1 MGSNTWGPLKT
12 TVNLVLPKGSN
23 LIVDSWTN
31 FYFYRLYITSKLSF
45 DTACSVNICIV
56 HFFTYLSAHCA
67 IAGWVINQNHRTT
80 IMSDINETIQ
90 EPIEQAA
97 KSKINSRV
105 ALFVAITATFMA
117 LCNVKDGNIVQAMS
131 QAQAH
136 AIDAWS
142 YFQAKSTKQSI
153 AENTLEILRL
163 QNQAGSGDAIKK
175 YEEQIARYE
184 KEKTDIKKQAE
195 GFQKEYDDIN
205 LFDDQFDMT
214 DALLTI
220 SIAMF
225 GITSLTQKNW
235 LLYFAAAVSV
245 TGIILGLTAFLKIS
259 LHSDLMSKILG

>member
-1 MGSNTWGPLKT
+1 
-12 TVNLVLPKGSN
+12 
-23 LIVDSWTN
+23 
-31 FYFYRLYITSKLSF
+31 
-45 DTACSVNICIV
+45 
-56 HFFTYLSAHCA
+56 
-67 IAGWVINQNHRTT
+67 
-80 IMSDINETIQ
+80 MSDLDETIQ
-90 EPIEQAA
+90 ESVEQAS
-97 KSKINSRV
+97 KSKINSLV

-142 YFQAKSTKQSI
+142 YFQAKSTKESI
-153 AENTLEILRL
+153 AENTLEIVKL
-163 QNQAGSGDAIKK
+163 QNLPGSNETIKK

-184 KEKTDIKKQAE
+184 KEKAEIKTQAE

-225 GITSLTQKNW
+225 GITSLTQKKW
-235 LLYFAAAVSV
+235 LLYFAAAVSL
-245 TGIILGLTAFLKIS
+245 TGILLGLTAFMKIS
-259 LHSDLMSKILG
+259 LHSDLVSKILG